1 MAVES
6 RPQAGST
13 PVDPGPFLAKVVSH
27 LDPTYMGCLEVQIMR
42 EVGGD
47 INSDGQLTTV
57 KYLNPFYGVTSVE
70 HVTDTDDYNNT
81 QKSYGM
87 WFVPPDPGSLVVV
100 IFIGGDPRKGYW
112 IGCVQ
117 DEGMNFMV
125 PGLAATEYAV
135 SDTKTDDSE
144 RVPVAEYNKI
154 ANENTQDPTKR
165 AKPQHPLADFLIS
178 QGLIKDDTRGVTTS
192 SARREVPSAV
202 FGIST
207 PGPVDKKGKRGK
219 IGKAEHLIDGAFVSR
234 LGGSTF
240 VMDDGN
246 DKYIRKTSA
255 SDGPP
260 EYSNLLNGET
270 DGDPAIPHNECIRFR
285 TRTGHQILLHNS
297 EDLIYVGN
305 SKGTAWI
312 ELTSDGK
319 IDIYAEDSISVRTKQ
334 DLNFYSDRD
343 INLEAVRNMNIKV
356 GGEMHTHTVAD
367 HILIVDGNQKIH
379 VKKAVDKTYEDTYK
393 HHIKKDVE
401 QLYDLNY
408 KLTVLKDLDVN
419 TAGHNWLTAGKTTEI
434 KSGGNHIET
443 AALIHMNG
451 PAASAAA
458 KAAEAELPQRLK
470 LHTLPD
476 QEEVPL
482 NNSIMRRIT
491 THEPYPHHENLDPL
505 KVKPEQ
511 TDRDIEGRYED
522 TDGEQLE
529 DQAAFSVT
537 MLTPAEKWKT
547 YSTTIDPFRK
557 LQSD

>member
-1 MAVES
+1 MALET

-47 INSDGQLTTV
+47 VNSDGQLTTV
-57 KYLNPFYGVTSVE
+57 KYLSPFYGVTAAE
-70 HVTDTDDYNNT
+70 HVGDTDDFNNT

-125 PGLAATEYAV
+125 PGLAATEYVV

-154 ANENTQDPTKR
+154 TNENTQDPTKR
-165 AKPQHPLADFLIS
+165 QKPQHPLTEFLVT

-207 PGPVDKKGKRGK
+207 PGPIDKTGKRGK
-219 IGKAEHLIDGAFVSR
+219 IGKAEHLVDGAFVSR

-246 DKYIRKTSA
+246 DKFIRKTPA
-255 SDGPP
+255 ADGPP
-260 EYSNLLNGET
+260 EYADLLNGDTE
-270 DGDPAIPHNECIRFR
+270 GEVKIPHNECIRFR

-297 EDLIYVGN
+297 EDLIYIGN
-305 SKGTAWI
+305 SRGTAWI

-319 IDIYAEDSISVRTKQ
+319 IDIFAQDSISVHSKQ
-334 DLNFYSDRD
+334 DLNFYADRD

-356 GGEMHTHTVAD
+356 GGEMHTHAIAD

-379 VKKAVDKTYEDTYK
+379 VKKAVDKTYEETYK
-393 HHIKKDVE
+393 HHVKKDVE
-401 QLYDLNY
+401 KLYDLNH
-408 KLTVLKDLDVN
+408 KLTVLKDTDIN

-443 AALIHMNG
+443 AAQIHMNG
-451 PAASAAA
+451 PSASEAV
-458 KAAEAELPQRLK
+458 KAEEAELPQRLK

-476 QEEVPL
+476 QDELPIQP
-482 NNSIMRRIT
+482 SIMRRIV

-511 TDRDIEGRYED
+511 TDRDLEGRYED

-529 DQAAFSVT
+529 DQAEFSVT
-537 MLTPAEKWKT
+537 MLTTASGWKT
-547 YSTTIDPFRK
+547 YSTPVDPFRK

>member
-1 MAVES
+1 MAIES
-6 RPQAGST
+6 RPQAGTT

-42 EVGGD
+42 EVGND
-47 INSDGQLTTV
+47 VNSDGQLTTV
-57 KYLNPFYGVTSVE
+57 KYLNPFYGVTGAE
-70 HVTDTDDYNNT
+70 HVTDTDDYDNT

-87 WFVPPDPGSLVVV
+87 WFVPPDPGTLVVV

-125 PGLAATEYAV
+125 PGLAATEYVV
-135 SDTKTDDSE
+135 SDTKTEDSE
-144 RVPVAEYNKI
+144 RVPVAEYNKV

-165 AKPQHPLADFLIS
+165 QKPQHPLTEFLVN
-178 QGLIKDDTRGVTTS
+178 QGLIKDDTRGITTS
-192 SARREVPSAV
+192 SSRREVPSTV

-207 PGPVDKKGKRGK
+207 PGPIDKTGKRGK

-246 DKYIRKTSA
+246 DKFIRKTNA
-255 SDGPP
+255 SEGPP
-260 EYSNLLNGET
+260 EYADLLNGDT
-270 DGDPAIPHNECIRFR
+270 DGDVKIPHNECIRFR

-297 EDLIYVGN
+297 EDLIYIGN
-305 SKGTAWI
+305 SRGTSWI

-319 IDIYAEDSISVRTKQ
+319 IDIYAEDSISVHTKQ
-334 DLNFYSDRD
+334 DMNFYADRD
-343 INLEAVRNMNIKV
+343 INLEAGRNMNIKV
-356 GGEMHTHTVAD
+356 GGEMHTHTIAD

-379 VKKAVDKTYEDTYK
+379 
-393 HHIKKDVE
+393 IKKDSDHTIVGNTKE
-401 QLYDLNY
+401 KVVGNFDLN
-408 KLTVLKDLDVN
+408 VD
-419 TAGHNWLTAGKTTEI
+419 GHIYQTSGKENHTNA
-434 KSGGNHIET
+434 GGNIVET
-443 AALIHMNG
+443 APQVHMNG
-451 PAASAAA
+451 PTAT
-458 KAAEAELPQRLK
+458 KAEKAELPQRLK

-476 QEEVPL
+476 QDEIPL

-522 TDGEQLE
+522 TDAEQLE
-529 DQAAFSVT
+529 DQSDFSVT
-537 MLTPAEKWKT
+537 LLTPAEKWKT
-547 YSTTIDPFRK
+547 YSALVDPFRK

>member
-27 LDPTYMGCLEVQIMR
+27 LDPTYMGCLEVQVMR

-47 INSDGQLTTV
+47 VNSDGQLTTV
-57 KYLNPFYGVTSVE
+57 KYLNPFYGVTGAE

-125 PGLAATEYAV
+125 PGLAATEYV
-135 SDTKTDDSE
+135 VGDTKTDDSE

-154 ANENTQDPTKR
+154 ANQNAQDPTKR
-165 AKPQHPLADFLIS
+165 TKPQHPITEFLIK
-178 QGLIKDDTRGVTTS
+178 QGLILDDTRGITTS

-207 PGPVDKKGKRGK
+207 PGPVDKNGKRGK
-219 IGKAEHLIDGAFVSR
+219 VGKAEHLVDGAFVSR

-246 DKYIRKTSA
+246 DKFIRKTPP

-270 DGDPAIPHNECIRFR
+270 DGDNTIPHNECIRFR

-297 EDLIYVGN
+297 EDLIYIGN

-319 IDIYAEDSISVRTKQ
+319 IDIFAEDSISVHTKQ
-334 DLNFYSDRD
+334 DLNFFADRD
-343 INLEAVRNMNIKV
+343 INLECVRNMNIKV
-356 GGEMHTHTVAD
+356 GSELHTHVMMD
-367 HILIVDGNQKIH
+367 QILIVDGKQKIH
-379 VKKAVDKTYEDTYK
+379 VKQEVDKTYELSYK
-393 HHIKKDVE
+393 QHVKKDVE
-401 QLYDLNY
+401 KLYDENH
-408 KLTVLKDLDVN
+408 KITVLKDTDFN
-419 TAGHNWLTAGKTTEI
+419 TTGHNWFTAGKTTEI

-451 PAASAAA
+451 PTASEAV
-458 KAAEAELPQRLK
+458 KATEAELPQRLK

-476 QEEVPL
+476 QDELPL
-482 NNSIMRRIT
+482 EPSIMRRII

-522 TDGEQLE
+522 TDEEQLNDQE
-529 DQAAFSVT
+529 DFSVT
-537 MLTPAEKWKT
+537 MLTPASSWKT
-547 YSTTIDPFRK
+547 YSTAVDPFRK

>member
-1 MAVES
+1 MAIET
-6 RPQAGST
+6 RPQSGST

-27 LDPTYMGCLEVQIMR
+27 LDPTYMGCLEVQVMR

-47 INSDGQLTTV
+47 VNSDGQLTTV
-57 KYLNPFYGVTSVE
+57 KYLNPFYGVTGAE

-125 PGLAATEYAV
+125 PGIAATEYVV

-144 RVPVAEYNKI
+144 RVPVAEYNKV
-154 ANENTQDPTKR
+154 ANQNTQDPTKR
-165 AKPQHPLADFLIS
+165 TKPQHLITEFLIK
-178 QGLIKDDTRGVTTS
+178 QGLILDDTRGITTS

-207 PGPVDKKGKRGK
+207 PGPVDKNGKRGK
-219 IGKAEHLIDGAFVSR
+219 IGKAEHLVDGAFVSR

-246 DKYIRKTSA
+246 DKFIRKTPA

-270 DGDPAIPHNECIRFR
+270 DGDNTIPHNECIRFR

-297 EDLIYVGN
+297 EDLMYIGN

-319 IDIYAEDSISVRTKQ
+319 IDIFAEDSISVHTKQ
-334 DLNFYSDRD
+334 DLNFFADRD
-343 INLEAVRNMNIKV
+343 INLECVRNMNIKV
-356 GGEMHTHTVAD
+356 GSELHTHVMMD
-367 HILIVDGNQKIH
+367 QILIVDGKQKIH
-379 VKKAVDKTYEDTYK
+379 VKQEVDKTYELSYK
-393 HHIKKDVE
+393 HHVKKDVE
-401 QLYDLNY
+401 KLYDENH
-408 KLTVLKDLDVN
+408 KVTVLKDTDFN
-419 TAGHNWLTAGKTTEI
+419 TTGHNWFTAGKTTEI

-451 PAASAAA
+451 PSASEAA

-476 QEEVPL
+476 QDELPLVP
-482 NNSIMRRIT
+482 SIMRRII

-522 TDGEQLE
+522 TDEEQLK
-529 DQAAFSVT
+529 DQAEFSVT
-537 MLTPAEKWKT
+537 MFTPASSWKT
-547 YSTTIDPFRK
+547 YSAAVDPFRK